1 MSARRHSHS
10 KGATNSKRLRRP
22 KLLKRLKSNPER
34 SKRPKRSGP
43 AGKAP
48 GLMWRRGRAGTRA
61 KTTPRPKS
69 RQRPTSAL
77 TRRNRIPLA
86 LAAVFSLAIL
96 GTSFPAS
103 ALLAQHR
110 QLSAASGQLS
120 ALQKENQSLA
130 EQQRQLS
137 SKADIDRLAR
147 QDYQLVQPGQTL
159 YDVLPPSGKSTA
171 TPPGGFG
178 SGDPGDQ
185 PLVDPAN
192 APDMSPDP
200 GLVQQ
205 SPASGSAGSG
215 GAKTD
220 SSGSTPGGPSA
231 SSGSSGSAAGTSPSS
246 FWSRVANTLEF
257 WK

>member
-1 MSARRHSHS
+1 MSW
-10 KGATNSKRLRRP
+10 RRP
-22 KLLKRLKSNPER
+22 
-34 SKRPKRSGP
+34 
-43 AGKAP
+43 
-48 GLMWRRGRAGTRA
+48 AGTRG
-61 KTTPRPKS
+61 KTANPRSKS
-69 RQRPTSAL
+69 KQRPTSAL
-77 TRRNRIPLA
+77 TRRSRIPLA
-86 LAAVFSLAIL
+86 LAALFSLAIL

-120 ALQKENQSLA
+120 ALQKENRSLA
-130 EQQRQLS
+130 EQERQLS
-137 SKADIDRLAR
+137 SNADIDRLAR

-159 YDVLPPSGKSTA
+159 YDVLPPSGRSTPTA
-171 TPPGGFG
+171 SGGFA

-205 SPASGSAGSG
+205 TPTSGAAGSSGAKTGSSGSAV
-215 GAKTD
+215 
-220 SSGSTPGGPSA
+220 GGP
-231 SSGSSGSAAGTSPSS
+231 SGSSGSAAGTSPSS
-246 FWSRVANTLEF
+246 FWSRVTNTLEF